1 MKPILLSTKDVMQ
14 YSGKS
19 AKYSRALLLKIRNH
33 FEIPDHLSITVFH
46 FCDYHRISVE
56 AFFSAVNYSSR
67 A

>member
-1 MKPILLSTKDVMQ
+1 MQ

-46 FCDYHRISVE
+46 FCDYHRISVD